1 MSIIDLSNILE
12 YNQFISQFGLTEL
25 GKSRLIKSHVR
36 ELGETETVREK
47 YWLHIFPNLM
57 IIVLSILPLNALYFL
72 LFRNTVSIKEYKII
86 YITYNSHIVKSSIIS
101 KLLNN
106 LVFLYPPSAD
116 IKNLLK
122 HYKAMKNNRSSYIFS
137 RFAFN
142 YKLFY
147 KILAYIFFIAPKISK
162 KITVKQKL
170 FHIRVIKDLIY
181 YYWSNNYIRNFERDS
196 HKKIVLT
203 EHDSVGAFLFLVQA
217 LNREGIAT
225 IQMQHGN
232 FLKGNKEYIP
242 ITKYFF
248 SCSERER
255 DILVSE
261 NISPSRIF
269 VYGAPLQF
277 FSHEKPHKFKSKLK
291 YKALVI
297 ASEVNQA
304 NKSRDIALYRN
315 IDSLF
320 NKGEYLFR
328 FRPSSRENDSN
339 FIHDY
344 LNNAVISESENSL
357 WEDIFCAE
365 FIISFSIDSLTHC
378 LQMQKKV
385 VFIPYINS
393 ILPLSFVGMNKYIE
407 VVTNEEELTRA
418 IENKPHKVV
427 DTFLLNQFI
436 KHNFGTT
443 DLDELKNNLTESLIK
458 VEKIAP

>member
-12 YNQFISQFGLTEL
+12 YNHFISQFGLTEL
-25 GKSRLIKSHVR
+25 GKSRLIKSHVI

-72 LFRNTVSIKEYKII
+72 LFRNNVSIKEYKFI
-86 YITYNSHIVKSSIIS
+86 YISRNSHIVKSAIIS

-122 HYKAMKNNRSSYIFS
+122 HYKVMKNNRNSYIFS

-142 YKLFY
+142 YKLLY
-147 KILAYIFFIAPKISK
+147 KILEYIFFIAPKISK

-181 YYWSNNYIRNFERDS
+181 YYWSNNYIKNFVRDT

-203 EHDSVGAFLFLVQA
+203 EHDSAGAFLFLIQA
-217 LNREGIAT
+217 LNREGITT

-248 SCSERER
+248 SCSKRER

-269 VYGAPLQF
+269 VYGAPLQY
-277 FSHEKPHKFKSKLK
+277 FSHEKPHEYNSKQQ

-297 ASEVNQA
+297 ASEINQA
-304 NKSRDIALYRN
+304 NKTRDISLYRN

-328 FRPSSRENDSN
+328 FRPSSRENDFD

-344 LNNAVISESENSL
+344 LNNAVITKSENSL
-357 WEDIFCAE
+357 LEDIFCSE
-365 FIISFSIDSLTHC
+365 LIISFSIDSLTHC

-385 VFIPYINS
+385 VFIPYINTV
-393 ILPLSFVGMNKYIE
+393 LPISFIGKNEFIQ
-407 VVTNEEELTRA
+407 VVTNEEELMRA
-418 IENKPHKVV
+418 VGNESNLEL
-427 DTFLLNQFI
+427 DNLLRTQFI
-436 KHNFGTT
+436 INNFGTT
-443 DLDELKNNLTESLIK
+443 NLEELKSNLDESLRK
-458 VEKIAP
+458 VENLKL